1 MTYLRSDMP
10 TVDFFNRYF
19 QTINKK
25 VGQIELDKLEQIAG
39 LIEKAD
45 SMRKKI
51 ILVGNGGSAAIASHA
66 SVDFTK
72 AAGIR
77 ATNFNEADLLT
88 CLANDYG
95 YEHWVEKALEFYADP
110 NDLVILI
117 SSSGRSPNILNGAN
131 QATRMGLVL
140 ITLSGFSAQ
149 NPLCNQGDVNLWVDS
164 VDYNTIEIT
173 HLTWL
178 LAVIDFL
185 IEKKRAPSL

>member
-1 MTYLRSDMP
+1 MP
-10 TVDFFNRYF
+10 TANFFDRYF

-25 VGQIELDKLEQIAG
+25 VGQIDPNKLEQIAG
-39 LIEKAD
+39 LIETVN
-45 SMRKKI
+45 SLRKKI

-77 ATNFNEADLLT
+77 ATNFNEASLLT

-117 SSSGRSPNILNGAN
+117 SSSGSSPNIVNGAH
-131 QATRMGLVL
+131 QAKRMGLVL
-140 ITLSGFSAQ
+140 ITLSGFLAQ
-149 NPLCNQGDVNLWVDS
+149 NPLRNQGDVNLWVDS
-164 VDYNTIEIT
+164 VDYNTIEVT

>member
-1 MTYLRSDMP
+1 MTHLRSDMP

-72 AAGIR
+72 GAGIR